1 MFKAHRRRHIII
13 SLINPII
20 IQRIIRLTAFTRQC
34 RFHSAGAGA
43 EAVTIMEVI
52 TAGGTAEDTVAGMAA
67 AGITKKL
74 TTDKNQSLLR
84 SRNPASFH
92 RGRVERH
99 SRIKPAIIFDI

>member
-1 MFKAHRRRHIII
+1 
-13 SLINPII
+13 
-20 IQRIIRLTAFTRQC
+20 
-34 RFHSAGAGA
+34 
-43 EAVTIMEVI
+43 
-52 TAGGTAEDTVAGMAA
+52 MAA

-84 SRNPASFH
+84 SRNPALFH